1 MEIGKDLLSN
11 SIISIVGVVV
21 AIVVGML
28 NLLKNSSFSILL
40 ALLIVIICILID
52 LFRMLSNLSRR
63 MEAHDAL
70 AIIALGFSRKTQKI
84 FGRKIASIGDVEKAR
99 EGVIEAL
106 NEALYNASIA
116 LMDKIKLSSDR
127 LHQLLEK
134 YKRKELNI
142 GEAKELE
149 KLLEEKEREKEKKGD
164 IAGAIFIGILLAAI
178 AAVIAYLLSK
188 EGQEMPK

>member
-1 MEIGKDLLSN
+1 METGKGLLSN

-21 AIVVGML
+21 AIAVGML
-28 NLLKNSSFSILL
+28 NLLKNSSVSILL
-40 ALLIVIICILID
+40 ALLIVIICMQVD

-70 AIIALGFSRKTQKI
+70 AIIVLGFSRKAQKI

-164 IAGAIFIGILLAAI
+164 IAGAIFIGILLSAI

-188 EGQEMPK
+188 EAA